1 MIVTIPTT
9 AQRFFMTVSTHSD
22 ATVTSG
28 LESDGTLLMNY
39 GKFNTY
45 RDGQQR
51 VNATGSLSIP
61 PNHSQGVSDETSAQ
75 QHSLTL
81 SKIGLPPPSPPQRR
95 SRTLMITV
103 WYCVSVMILTQL
115 TILRGICTD
124 KCVMWSPSESGS
136 VMSHLL
142 FVY

>member
-1 MIVTIPTT
+1 MGNAQCSDDCGNPVH
-9 AQRFFMTVSTHSD
+9 AQRFFMTVSTHSV

-61 PNHSQGVSDETSAQ
+61 PNHSQGVSVKGLW
-75 QHSLTL
+75 SL
-81 SKIGLPPPSPPQRR
+81 
-95 SRTLMITV
+95 V
-103 WYCVSVMILTQL
+103 
-115 TILRGICTD
+115 
-124 KCVMWSPSESGS
+124 
-136 VMSHLL
+136 
-142 FVY
+142 